1 VTAGEALLDQLL
13 DAPASTRRRLADRVL
28 REGLAWDAWSQRFRA
43 AYLDRPERAEGAAT
57 ALAEAAEASG
67 RHDVL
72 GRLLGQRAVALH
84 RTGSPADAA
93 RLYQDAAGHLVAAGQ
108 PDDAAHARLLA
119 VDALAH
125 AGQLQEA
132 LAEADA
138 LDRVL
143 RGARHRLRRALLRG
157 NRASALRLAGRLEE
171 SARESEA
178 ASRSLEQLGQE
189 GSAAAAELNAGV
201 AWMYAGRLEKAGNR
215 LRSAARRLEALGQT
229 DRVEDAR
236 YDLACLD
243 VRAGRMG
250 PAVRTL
256 DALAVDF
263 EARGLARRAALARMD
278 LADALLRIGDDDA
291 AAREARRAAE
301 AFEAEQA
308 PGEAAEA
315 WFLLAQAEVAAT
327 GSPSAETLEAARH
340 AAERSGR
347 EEIALRVAVLADDV
361 ALAEGTLPSTAG
373 LTVRIDRA
381 YHLGLHEVADAS
393 RTQEAERM
401 LLVSDAQ
408 GARAALASHGL
419 LRRAHPFASVRAAR
433 VDARAA
439 TALGDTSAAISGLR
453 RVVSR
458 LDAWA
463 GDLPG
468 GWLASA
474 FLARHGGAT
483 LDLVDLLLGRGRPA
497 DRHEAVSRLDE
508 LAQRAFAVDTSPP
521 RARGL
526 EALRQRLESIYATL
540 AGGGGAR
547 GLGLAARPAL
557 VDEARRL
564 EQEVLRRWRDDERRS
579 GDAPSDIDARPAN
592 DAFDV
597 VAHLWHHG
605 GHLRATLR
613 RRDGQVIGLRPLA
626 EDAELRRSTE
636 ALRFHAERVRQLG
649 SAAARD
655 ALDDELEQVARLIL
669 DPLLEALGT
678 LPTSWGWIADTRAGA
693 LPLEHLPLD
702 GGPLAARVATMRVPA
717 LHAAP
722 RSRARGHG
730 AAAVLLAT
738 DDLPG
743 ARDEV
748 HALHDA
754 VAVSPTHEGVARALA
769 RHRVVH
775 VAGHGYTP
783 EDAPSLGGLRLADGW
798 FTSADVPPRVGAD
811 LVVLAACRSG
821 TGTANAKRP
830 VGGLPRALLAAGA
843 RQVLWTAADV
853 DDAASARLM
862 TAFHAAR
869 ARLGTAAAL
878 GEALNLMQDQEGTPA
893 RSLPFRLTGF
903 QP

>member
-1 VTAGEALLDQLL
+1 MTAGEALLDELL
-13 DAPASTRRRLADRVL
+13 DAPASARRRLADRVL

-43 AYLDRPERAEGAAT
+43 AYLERPERAEGAAT
-57 ALAEAAEASG
+57 ALAESAEASG

-84 RTGSPADAA
+84 RTGSPTDAA
-93 RLYQDAAGHLVAAGQ
+93 RLYREAADHLVAAGH

-125 AGQLQEA
+125 AGQLDDA

-138 LDRVL
+138 LARVL

-215 LRSAARRLEALGQT
+215 LRSAARRLEALGQA

-243 VRAGRMG
+243 VRAGRLG
-250 PAVRTL
+250 PAVRSL
-256 DALAVDF
+256 DALARDF
-263 EARGLARRAALARMD
+263 AARGLVRRAALARMD
-278 LADALLRIGDDDA
+278 LADALGRLGDDDA
-291 AAREARRAAE
+291 AAREARMAAD
-301 AFEAEQA
+301 AFEAERA

-315 WFLLAQAEVAAT
+315 WLLLAQAEVAVNGGPAT
-327 GSPSAETLEAARH
+327 ETLDAARR
-340 AAERSGR
+340 AAELSSR
-347 EEIALRVAVLADDV
+347 EEIALRIAVLADDV
-361 ALAEGTLPSTAG
+361 ALAAGTLPSMEGMA
-373 LTVRIDRA
+373 RRA
-381 YHLGLHEVADAS
+381 ARANELGLREVADAT
-393 RTQEAERM
+393 RTQEAER
-401 LLVSDAQ
+401 LLLHGDAV
-408 GARAALASHGL
+408 GARARLEEHGL
-419 LRRAHPFASVRAAR
+419 LRRTHPFAVVRAAR

-439 TALGDTSAAISGLR
+439 AALGDTSAAISGLR
-453 RVVSR
+453 RVTTR
-458 LDAWA
+458 LAAWA
-463 GDLPG
+463 GDVPG

-483 LDLVDLLLGRGRPA
+483 LDLVDLLLVRGRA
-497 DRHEAVSRLDE
+497 VDRSEAVARLDE
-508 LAQRAFAVDTSPP
+508 LARQAFAVDTSPP

-526 EALRQRLESIYATL
+526 MALRQRLESIYATL

-557 VDEARRL
+557 VEEARRL
-564 EQEVLRRWRDDERRS
+564 EQDVLRRWRDEERQTAS
-579 GDAPSDIDARPAN
+579 LAPTREPPVAN

-597 VAHLWHHG
+597 IAHLWHHG
-605 GHLRATLR
+605 GRLRATLS
-613 RRDGQVIGLRPLA
+613 
-626 EDAELRRSTE
+626 RRSGEVLALPALAADTEVRRATE
-636 ALRFHAERVRQLG
+636 AVRFHAERVRQMG
-649 SAAARD
+649 SRAARD
-655 ALDDELEQVARLIL
+655 VLDDELE
-669 DPLLEALGT
+669 LLANRVLLPMVEALGE
-678 LPTSWGWIADTRAGA
+678 LPASWGWIADPRASA
-693 LPLEHLPLD
+693 LPLEHLPLE
-702 GGPLAARVATMRVPA
+702 GRPLAACVPMARVPA

-722 RSRARGHG
+722 RARPRGRG
-730 AAAVLLAT
+730 EAAVLLAA

-748 HALHDA
+748 RALGHAAA
-754 VAVSPTHEGVARALA
+754 VAPTREGLARALA

-783 EDAPSLGGLRLADGW
+783 DDAPALGGLRLADGW
-798 FTSADVPPRVGAD
+798 FTSADVPSRVGAD

-821 TGTANAKRP
+821 TGTASSKRP

-862 TAFHAAR
+862 TAFHTAR
-869 ARLGTAAAL
+869 KRLGTAAAL
-878 GEALNLMQDQEGTPA
+878 GEALILMQDQEGTPA